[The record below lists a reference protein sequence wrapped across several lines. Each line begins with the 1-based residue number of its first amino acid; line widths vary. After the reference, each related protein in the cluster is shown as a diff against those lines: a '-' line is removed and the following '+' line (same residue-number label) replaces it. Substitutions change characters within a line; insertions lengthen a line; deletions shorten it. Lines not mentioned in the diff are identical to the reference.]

1 MQTDSKSE
9 TTNQNE
15 KLELQ
20 KIINWELVT
29 ETICVLFQLLMYS
42 FEKHYAMQW

>member
-1 MQTDSKSE
+1 MLHFLELHIVNVYGWKMQTDSKSE

-20 KIINWELVT
+20 KIIN
-29 ETICVLFQLLMYS
+29 
-42 FEKHYAMQW
+42 